1 MKIGNRRVLIDR
13 VEMPLYNEEFVPLKI
28 RLGNESSSGCIL
40 CGIRDKDQSPLLF
53 VTNDATA
60 AAALLTRCTRLS

>member
-40 CGIRDKDQSPLLF
+40 CGIRPE
-53 VTNDATA
+53 
-60 AAALLTRCTRLS
+60 R